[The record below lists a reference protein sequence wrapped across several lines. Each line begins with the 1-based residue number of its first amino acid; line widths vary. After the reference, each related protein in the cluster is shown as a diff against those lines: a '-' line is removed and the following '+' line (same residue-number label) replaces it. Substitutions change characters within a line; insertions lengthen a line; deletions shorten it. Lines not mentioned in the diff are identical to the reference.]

1 MRLLDKLEELFR
13 NQPKR
18 KMDVHPSLF
27 DRLRNVFFDAE
38 ALKRDLQRISPVCR
52 CEDAIAHLEDR
63 CSCTKPPAN
72 PAEAIRRKGCLA
84 QLETLRLDVKSLDE
98 SLQRHRSDLR
108 PEELTEDLQRELTL
122 IGDFAE
128 RLDGIVEELRNH
140 ATDFGMSCSNDA
152 LQRLKERGA
161 EIDKYSTEFFWSLM
175 KQDHVQRTRDSSQT
189 SERLRSERNA

>member
-13 NQPKR
+13 SQPKR
-18 KMDVHPSLF
+18 KKDEHPSLF

-72 PAEAIRRKGCLA
+72 PAEAIRRKGCVA
-84 QLETLRLDVKSLDE
+84 QLETLRLDLKSLDE

-108 PEELTEDLQRELTL
+108 PEELTADLQRELTL
-122 IGDFAE
+122 IEEFSA
-128 RLDGIVEELRNH
+128 RLGGIVEEVRNH
-140 ATDFGMSCSNDA
+140 AADFGLNCANDA
-152 LQRLKERGA
+152 LQRLKQTGA

-175 KQDHVQRTRDSSQT
+175 RHDHAQRTRSSSQ
-189 SERLRSERNA
+189 NANG

>member
-1 MRLLDKLEELFR
+1 MKLLDKLEEFFR
-13 NQPKR
+13 HQPQR
-18 KMDVHPSLF
+18 KKDEHPSVF

-38 ALKRDLQRISPVCR
+38 SLKRDLQRISPVCR

-84 QLETLRLDVKSLDE
+84 QIETLRHDLRSLHQ
-98 SLQRHRSDLR
+98 SLQRHRCDLR

-122 IGDFAE
+122 IEDFAE
-128 RLDGIVEELRNH
+128 RLGGIVEELRNQ
-140 ATDFGMSCSNDA
+140 AADFGVNCSNDV
-152 LQRLKERGA
+152 LQRLKQTSA

-175 KQDHVQRTRDSSQT
+175 KQDQAQQTRGSSQT
-189 SERLRSERNA
+189 VSG